1 MTEGGVSPASPT
13 PRLPATLRRRLRV
26 RSIPGQTRLAGYAF
40 LLPAAAL
47 YTLFVLVPLVK
58 GVRLSLYAWDGV
70 TDQSWIG
77 FENFRT
83 IAEDSAFRAAF
94 VHAFVL
100 IIFFSLL
107 PIVIGLLIAGVASR
121 APIRGFVT
129 FRTILFIPVILP
141 LVAVG
146 AMWRWIY
153 APHGGLNGALSF
165 IGLNSVTRG
174 WLGDY
179 DLALIAV
186 GLVGTWVVFGLCMIL
201 FLAGVQRIPKSLY
214 DAARVDG
221 ASAVREFFAVTMPG
235 IRGEISVALVI
246 TVIGALRSFDVVYV
260 TTQGGPGN
268 TTAVPA
274 YSIYREAF
282 FNGKVGLA
290 AALGVVLGAC
300 VIVVTAV
307 LIALEGRGAR
317 RR

>member
-1 MTEGGVSPASPT
+1 MTEGGVSPASST
-13 PRLPATLRRRLRV
+13 PLMPATSRRRLRI
-26 RSIPGQTRLAGYAF
+26 RTPGETRVAGYAF
-40 LLPAAAL
+40 LLPALLL
-47 YTLFVLVPLVK
+47 YVLFVLVPLVK
-58 GVRLSLYAWDGV
+58 GVRLSLYDWDGI
-70 TDQSWIG
+70 TDKTWVG
-77 FENFRT
+77 LENFQT
-83 IAEDSAFRAAF
+83 IAKDEAFRAAF

-100 IIFFSLL
+100 VIFFSLL
-107 PIVIGLLIAGVASR
+107 PILIGLLIAGVASR
-121 APIRGFVT
+121 AYIRGFVA
-129 FRTILFIPVILP
+129 FRTILFLPVVLP

-165 IGLNSVTRG
+165 VGLESLTRG

-186 GLVGTWVVFGLCMIL
+186 GLVGTWVVYGLCMIL

-221 ASAVREFFAVTMPG
+221 AGAVREFFAVTLPG

-268 TTAVPA
+268 STAVPA

-290 AALGVVLGAC
+290 SALGIVLAVC
-300 VIVVTAV
+300 VILATAI
-307 LIALEGRGAR
+307 LMAFDAR
-317 RR
+317 STKRT

>member
-1 MTEGGVSPASPT
+1 M
-13 PRLPATLRRRLRV
+13 PATLRRRLRAG
-26 RSIPGQTRLAGYAF
+26 SLPGETRLAGYAF
-40 LLPAAAL
+40 LLPAATL
-47 YTLFVLVPLVK
+47 YALFVLVPLVK

-70 TDQSWIG
+70 TDQSWVG

-83 IAEDSAFRAAF
+83 IWEDSAFRGAF
-94 VHAFVL
+94 IHAFVL

-121 APIRGFVT
+121 GPIRGFVA
-129 FRTILFIPVILP
+129 FRTIFFIPVVLP

-153 APHGGLNGALSF
+153 APHGGINGALSF
-165 IGLNSVTRG
+165 VGLNSVTRG

-201 FLAGVQRIPKSLY
+201 FLAGVQRIPNSLY

-221 ASAVREFFAVTMPG
+221 AGAVREFFAVTMPG
-235 IRGEISVALVI
+235 IRGEMSLALVI

-268 TTAVPA
+268 STAVPA

-290 AALGVVLGAC
+290 AALGVVLAVC
-300 VIVVTAV
+300 VIIATAV
-307 LIALEGRGAR
+307 LIAFEGRGAR